1 MVQEEERLEQR
12 RKDAQSLAREL
23 KQKGKKAQDEANAK
37 AKAAGQEPS
46 PCAEAEAHL
55 QQSREVAKEL
65 EKGSSYELTGAKLE
79 KKEQYRE
86 WASTFKDVANMK
98 KNLLVC
104 LEWAEDQKE
113 AIDDLSPS
121 IGKGT
126 DDADMIAINKEIFD
140 AVASSV
146 KGPDMMRIKES
157 TDHPRHCAQAR

>member
-1 MVQEEERLEQR
+1 MHDFQFFNREELGELVQEEERLEQR

-79 KKEQYRE
+79 KKEQLLRE
-86 WASTFKDVANMK
+86 GFVDWSV
-98 KNLLVC
+98 
-104 LEWAEDQKE
+104 
-113 AIDDLSPS
+113 
-121 IGKGT
+121 IGVE
-126 DDADMIAINKEIFD
+126 MYLYI
-140 AVASSV
+140 
-146 KGPDMMRIKES
+146 
-157 TDHPRHCAQAR
+157 

>member
-1 MVQEEERLEQR
+1 MHDFQFFNREELGELVQEEERLEQR

-79 KKEQYRE
+79 KKEQLLRKVAPL
-86 WASTFKDVANMK
+86 ASCHCCCAN
-98 KNLLVC
+98 
-104 LEWAEDQKE
+104 
-113 AIDDLSPS
+113 SPRWHL
-121 IGKGT
+121 
-126 DDADMIAINKEIFD
+126 
-140 AVASSV
+140 ASAAA
-146 KGPDMMRIKES
+146 G
-157 TDHPRHCAQAR
+157 AAR